1 MEINMS
7 TLEIVLTVE
16 VALLVAIVV
25 VLLITLIRRD
35 RQIER
40 GYQND
45 HSPRYG
51 YTGSSAFADNGGGYP
66 QRRNQYSAPGVPGMS
81 YKNTYPG
88 AGSNYTACPA
98 DEKTIITPH
107 VMRQEQSYTVQPRKQ
122 AGILNEQNATL
133 QRTHTVPAA
142 KRTYTVPAP
151 PRTHTVPEPQNAQG
165 VRKSASGAQPR
176 WRIDLVEMSSGHKVS
191 REFRNILVA
200 GRWMPSAIESGRLY
214 LSVDATVSRSQFCLY
229 AAEDGI
235 MIENLSIVNI
245 TRKNGYPV
253 WQPVRL
259 EEGDILELGRMRY
272 LVKNIRPAA

>member
-1 MEINMS
+1 MS

-16 VALLVAIVV
+16 LALLVAIVV

-35 RQIER
+35 RQNGR

-45 HSPRYG
+45 QSRGYG
-51 YTGSSAFADNGGGYP
+51 YTGSTVFVDNGGQYP
-66 QRRNQYSAPGVPGMS
+66 QQRYQNSAPGAPGMP
-81 YKNTYPG
+81 YVNTYPG
-88 AGSNYTACPA
+88 AGSNYAAFSA
-98 DEKTIITPH
+98 DDKTIITPP
-107 VMRQEQSYTVQPRKQ
+107 VMRQEQSYAAP
-122 AGILNEQNATL
+122 
-133 QRTHTVPAA
+133 RTHTVPPAQ
-142 KRTYTVPAP
+142 RTYTVPAP
-151 PRTHTVPEPQNAQG
+151 PRTHTVPEPPRSYTVSEPPRTHTAPEPQNAQG
-165 VRKSASGAQPR
+165 APKSASGAQPR

-200 GRWMPSAIESGRLY
+200 GRWMPSAMESGRLY

-235 MIENLSIVNI
+235 MIENLSNVNI